1 MTQALQFISNIFH
14 TPIAAFTI
22 LLFVSLVIPPWFER
36 FRLPGLVGLLLAG
49 VILGSSGLG
58 LLDPKSETIKLLS
71 DIGKLYLM
79 FVAGLEIDLEQFRQK
94 KNRSLGYGFATFFL
108 PLATGTAIGTVFGFD
123 LNSSILIGSLFASHT
138 LLGYPIVQRIGVS
151 KNEAVIVSIGA
162 TIFTDISSLLVLA
175 ICVSVHGGEFS
186 LFSLSIQ
193 LGSLAIYSALV
204 LFGFDWAGKEY
215 FRRTGDDEGNQ
226 FLFVLLAI
234 FLAAVGAQIIDVE
247 QIVGA
252 FLAGLAVNDVVGRS
266 PVKEKVEFVGS
277 VLFIPFF
284 FIGMGLLLDVPVFVR
299 TLTENLGM
307 TIAIVLG
314 LIVSKFMAAM
324 SAKLLYRYSWDETIV
339 MWSLSIP
346 QVAATLAAALV
357 GLEVGLINEA
367 VFNTIIVLMLVTSVL
382 GPVLTAKFAPRL
394 HALEPVYAENQINQ
408 TSWWQE
414 SDLESDRSNFKAIVP
429 VANPVTEKYLIEIA
443 ALLAR
448 HESGIIVPLSIA
460 QTSVH
465 LREFEFDLAVQKS
478 RKLLEQAVQISQELE
493 VRSQPMLRIV
503 EDVTTGILRTARE
516 QQASLIIMGWSE
528 QMGLRSR
535 LFGSLIDSVL
545 WSARCPVAV
554 MRLLEEPMNI
564 HRLLVPVKNLSSQT
578 IRTIRFAQLLADTN
592 NGSVTLLHVCPE
604 HTSTEEVNILQ
615 SRFTR
620 SLLGAFPEVNSEVK
634 IISSDNISQTILRE
648 TAMVDLVVWRSLRRR
663 TAGGLA
669 ISDVPHQV
677 IDKLACSMVLFGE
690 PNG

>member
-1 MTQALQFISNIFH
+1 MTQALQFISDIFH

-108 PLATGTAIGTVFGFD
+108 PLVTGTAIGTVFGFD

-367 VFNTIIVLMLVTSVL
+367 VFNSIIVLMLVTSVL
-382 GPVLTAKFAPRL
+382 GPVLTAKFAPKL

-554 MRLLEEPMNI
+554 MRLLEEPVNI

-592 NGSVTLLHVCPE
+592 NGSVTLLHICPE

-669 ISDVPHQV
+669 ISDIPHQV

>member
-108 PLATGTAIGTVFGFD
+108 PLAMGTAIGTVFGFD

-367 VFNTIIVLMLVTSVL
+367 VFNSIIVLMLVTSVL
-382 GPVLTAKFAPRL
+382 GPVLTAKFAPKL

-592 NGSVTLLHVCPE
+592 NGSVTLLHICPE

-669 ISDVPHQV
+669 ISDIPHQV